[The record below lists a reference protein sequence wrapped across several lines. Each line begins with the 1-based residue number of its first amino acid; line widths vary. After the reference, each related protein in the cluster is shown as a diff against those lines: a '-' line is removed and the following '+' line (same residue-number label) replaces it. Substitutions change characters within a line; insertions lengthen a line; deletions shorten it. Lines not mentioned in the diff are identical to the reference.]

1 MPEKFEVVVIGAGPA
16 GAAAAIT
23 TSKAGMNTL
32 VLERGDFSGAK
43 NMFGGLVFTKPTA
56 EIIPEFWK
64 TAPMERKIIEH
75 QYWLLSEESHVQ
87 ISHRNQK
94 FIRDFNS
101 FTAFRARFDKW
112 FASQAEAAGATLVT
126 KTTATGVLKDSS
138 GRISGVATDRG
149 DINADVV
156 ITCDGANS
164 LIAKGAGLH
173 KEWKPE
179 DIAIGVKETYSLP
192 KEKIEDRFNIRG
204 DEGVALMIYG
214 GREEEYAGFLY
225 TNKETISFG
234 IGAIMSDLAKSKSS
248 NMPMQVLEWL
258 KKHPSIKPLLEGAS
272 LREYTAHLIPEGGYN
287 KIPPLYTDGMMVC
300 GDAAMLVNAL
310 NWEGTN
316 FAMFSGRFAGQT
328 AIAAKKSG
336 GNFSASQLAGYQA
349 YLENSFVLKDLKK
362 FRDVP
367 HFISSHKHFLT
378 LYPELMNDLLY
389 KFFEVDGRPKE
400 DHLNEMKKELYSR
413 RGRIGLIK
421 DAIGLYRKVLS

>member
-1 MPEKFEVVVIGAGPA
+1 MPEKFDVVVIGAGPA

-23 TSKAGMNTL
+23 TAKAGMSTL

-64 TAPMERKIIEH
+64 TAPMERKIIEY
-75 QYWLLSEESHVQ
+75 QYWLLSKESHVQ
-87 ISHRNQK
+87 VSHRNQK
-94 FIRDFNS
+94 FVKDFNS

-112 FASQAEAAGATLVT
+112 FAGQAESSGATLLT
-126 KTTATGVLKDSS
+126 RTTATGVLKDST
-138 GRISGVATDRG
+138 GKVNGVSTDRG
-149 DINADVV
+149 DINANVV

-173 KEWKPE
+173 REWKPQ
-179 DIAIGVKETYSLP
+179 DMAIAVKETYSLP
-192 KEKIEDRFNIRG
+192 KDRIEERFNIRG

-214 GREEEYAGFLY
+214 GREEEYAGFVY
-225 TNKETISFG
+225 TNKDTISFG
-234 IGAIMSDLAKSKSS
+234 LGAIMSDLAKTKSQ
-248 NMPMQVLEWL
+248 NMPMQMLEWL
-258 KKHPSIKPLLEGAS
+258 KSHPSVQRLLEGAA

-287 KIPPLYTDGMMVC
+287 SIPPLYTDGMMVC

-316 FAMFSGRFAGQT
+316 FAMFSGKFAGQT

-336 GNFSASQLAGYQA
+336 SSFSASQLAGYQT
-349 YLENSFVLKDLKK
+349 YLEDSFVLKDLKK

-367 HFISSHKHFLT
+367 HFIASHKHFLT

-389 KFFEVDGRPKE
+389 KFFEVDGRAKE
-400 DHLNEMKKELYSR
+400 EHLKEMKKELYSK
-413 RGRIGLIK
+413 RGRLGLIK

>member
-1 MPEKFEVVVIGAGPA
+1 MPEKFNVVVIGAGPA
-16 GAAAAIT
+16 GAAAGIT
-23 TSKAGMNTL
+23 TAKAGMSTL

-64 TAPMERKIIEH
+64 TAPIERKIIEY
-75 QYWLLSEESHVQ
+75 QYWLLSKESHVQ
-87 ISHRNQK
+87 VSHRNQR
-94 FIRDFNS
+94 FVQDFNS
-101 FTAFRARFDKW
+101 FTAFRARFDRW
-112 FASQAEAAGATLVT
+112 FAGQAEASGATLLT

-138 GRISGVATDRG
+138 GKVDGVSTDRG
-149 DINADVV
+149 DIRADVV

-173 KEWKPE
+173 KEWKPQ
-179 DIAIGVKETYSLP
+179 DMAIAVKETYSLP
-192 KEKIEDRFNIRG
+192 KDKIEERFNLRG

-225 TNKETISFG
+225 TNKDTISFG
-234 IGAIMSDLAKSKSS
+234 LGAIMSDLAKTKTK
-248 NMPMQVLEWL
+248 NMPMQMLEWL
-258 KKHPSIKPLLEGAS
+258 KGHPSIERLLEGAV
-272 LREYTAHLIPEGGYN
+272 LREYTAHLIPEGGY
-287 KIPPLYTDGMMVC
+287 KSIPPLYSDGMMVC

-316 FAMFSGRFAGQT
+316 FAMFSGKFAGQT
-328 AIAAKKSG
+328 AIDAKRAG
-336 GNFSASQLAGYQA
+336 GNFSAGQLAAYRT

-362 FRDVP
+362 FGDVP
-367 HFISSHKHFLT
+367 HFIATHKRFLT

-389 KFFEVDGRPKE
+389 KFFEVDGRPKQ
-400 DHLNEMKKELYSR
+400 DHIKEMKSELYSK

-421 DAIGLYRKVLS
+421 DAIGLYRRILR

>member
-1 MPEKFEVVVIGAGPA
+1 M
-16 GAAAAIT
+16 
-23 TSKAGMNTL
+23 S
-32 VLERGDFSGAK
+32 
-43 NMFGGLVFTKPTA
+43 
-56 EIIPEFWK
+56 
-64 TAPMERKIIEH
+64 
-75 QYWLLSEESHVQ
+75 
-87 ISHRNQK
+87 
-94 FIRDFNS
+94 
-101 FTAFRARFDKW
+101 
-112 FASQAEAAGATLVT
+112 
-126 KTTATGVLKDSS
+126 
-138 GRISGVATDRG
+138 TDRG

-173 KEWKPE
+173 NEWKPE

-192 KEKIEDRFNIRG
+192 KDKIEDRFNIRG

-225 TNKETISFG
+225 TNKDTISFG
-234 IGAIMSDLAKSKSS
+234 IGAIMSDLAKSKSY

-336 GNFSASQLAGYQA
+336 GNFSAPQLAKYQA
-349 YLENSFVLKDLKK
+349 YLENSFVLKDLKQ

-378 LYPELMNDLLY
+378 LYPELMNSLLY

-400 DHLNEMKKELYSR
+400 EHLNEMKKELYSK
-413 RGRIGLIK
+413 RGRIGLIR